1 MNNIQ
6 KLIDAVALDDKE
18 EMGTAFA
25 SIMQDKIR
33 AAVDVKTIE
42 VAEKIY
48 NAEETIK
55 EASEEV
61 LLERD
66 SALVDMIKYSGP
78 TGLFSKKIAKV
89 ITDDDEAALFPTGM
103 VTRDGIAMQ
112 KILLDYIADKM
123 GTDPKEK
130 FGPYFDRVD
139 LVGPGRKGKTA
150 LRGALDPKKKFKIK
164 DLIKALKTFKEEVG
178 EEELAEATI
187 EIPTDEKAIKQFLDK
202 AKMMRATEKD
212 FDQSMKPLD
221 LKAFAKFDKI
231 ARDHKDFKDAYQTG
245 YDSGMGYDLPKGG
258 GLEGN
263 NPHKKNTFAYSLWM
277 DIAGQ
282 GMNDA

>member
-33 AAVDVKTIE
+33 SAVDVKTIE

-48 NAEETIK
+48 NAEETIEESTEVTISVDNVALT
-55 EASEEV
+55 EALRAGRGKTTIDV
-61 LLERD
+61 
-66 SALVDMIKYSGP
+66 
-78 TGLFSKKIAKV
+78 
-89 ITDDDEAALFPTGM
+89 
-103 VTRDGIAMQ
+103 
-112 KILLDYIADKM
+112 DYIGDS
-123 GTDPKEK
+123 
-130 FGPYFDRVD
+130 YFTNVSQR
-139 LVGPGRKGKTA
+139 
-150 LRGALDPKKKFKIK
+150 KFKIK
-164 DLIKALKTFKEEVG
+164 IKPTGNTTADITGEKKNIIAFLQSDDYGMDDLDIKDLFPQLLESLT
-178 EEELAEATI
+178 EAKI

-212 FDQSMKPLD
+212 FNQSMKGLD

-263 NPHKKNTFAYSLWM
+263 NPHKKNTFAYYLWM